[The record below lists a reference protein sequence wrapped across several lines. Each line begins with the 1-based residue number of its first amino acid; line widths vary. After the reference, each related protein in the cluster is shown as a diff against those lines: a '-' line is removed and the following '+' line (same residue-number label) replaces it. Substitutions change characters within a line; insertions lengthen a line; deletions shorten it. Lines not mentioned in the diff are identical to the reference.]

1 MADDNRFPS
10 LAQRFHSQN
19 GQGRSSGGTPS
30 PPPRSPA
37 YTNGYQNYSNSSY
50 SPASQNL
57 TSKFQQAN
65 LNGYSNNGYAQ
76 QAQSQQNGLDTGDDQ
91 TKSEFQRIQEERH
104 NRSRDLSK
112 QGMHAQ
118 SLVQVQ
124 AQRGT
129 TISSTI
135 SISETKTRPT
145 SATSRKDG
153 PSVEQI
159 VTESAINDE
168 ADKQM
173 WSSLDMTSVGLRS
186 FSPEL
191 FAYSFLTQLHISNN
205 HITKLPAAIGR
216 LRLLTHLDAS
226 NNQLSELPSEM
237 SMLTSLRELLLF
249 DNKIS
254 TVPSEFGSMYQL
266 EFLGLEGNSLAE
278 PLKTILLNEGT
289 QALIHSLRD
298 SCPVPMPPP
307 EREWTQI
314 PDGRQDGESFTV
326 FNYNILCERYATA
339 QLYGYTPGWALAWEY
354 RKELILHEIT
364 SYGADIIC
372 LQEVDKEN
380 YDNYFTPQLLEKGY
394 EGVFWPK
401 SRSRT
406 MNDTEQKAVDGC
418 ASFFKSSMFEMV
430 NKQLVEFNQAP
441 SFRRDP
447 NFKYTKEV
455 YNRLMTKDHIAVI
468 IMLERKGS
476 GTRLMLANTH
486 TEWNPKFRDVKV
498 LQVAMLMDE
507 IQTLA
512 NGFAKN
518 PSRCVSKEKAPKY
531 NSGTDIPLIICS
543 DVNSMPQSGVYEF
556 MSRGLIEKDH
566 EDFMQLDYGNY
577 IKDGR
582 KHDFPLKSAY
592 QRLGELPFT
601 NYTPDFRGVIDYIW
615 YTTTS
620 LEVIGL
626 LKEVDK
632 SYIEGVVGF
641 PNAHFPSE

>member
-10 LAQRFHSQN
+10 LAQRFHSQS
-19 GQGRSSGGTPS
+19 GQGRNPGGTPS
-30 PPPRSPA
+30 PPPRTPG
-37 YTNGYQNYSNSSY
+37 YGIGYQTYSGSF

-57 TSKFQQAN
+57 TSKFQQAT
-65 LNGYSNNGYAQ
+65 LNGFNSTGHAQ
-76 QAQSQQNGLDTGDDQ
+76 QAQSQQNVVENGEDTSK
-91 TKSEFQRIQEERH
+91 TEFQRIQEERH
-104 NRSRDLSK
+104 NRARELSK

-118 SLVQVQ
+118 SLMQVQ
-124 AQRGT
+124 SQRSHTISGTMTISEPKPRSSGT
-129 TISSTI
+129 TF
-135 SISETKTRPT
+135 
-145 SATSRKDG
+145 RKDG
-153 PSVEQI
+153 PPVEQI
-159 VTESAINDE
+159 ITEDAIDDE
-168 ADKQM
+168 VGKQM
-173 WSSLDMTSVGLRS
+173 WSSLDLTNVGIRN

-191 FAYSFLTQLHISNN
+191 FAYSFLTQLHVSNN
-205 HITKLPAAIGR
+205 HITKLSPAIGK

-226 NNQLSELPSEM
+226 NNQITELPAEM
-237 SMLTSLRELLLF
+237 AMLTSLRELNLF

-254 TVPSEFGSMYQL
+254 TIPAVFGSLYQL
-266 EFLGLEGNSLAE
+266 EFLGLEGNPLSE
-278 PLKTILLNEGT
+278 PYKTTLLTEGT
-289 QALIHSLRD
+289 TALIHSLRD

-314 PDGRQDGESFTV
+314 PDGKSDGESFTV

-339 QLYGYTPGWALAWEY
+339 QLYGYTPSWALAWEY

-380 YDNYFTPQLLEKGY
+380 YDNYFTPQLKEKGY
-394 EGVFWPK
+394 EGVFWAK

-418 ASFFKSSMFEMV
+418 ASFFKSSMFELV

-441 SFRRDP
+441 SFKRDP

-468 IMLERKGS
+468 IMLERKGTGS
-476 GTRLMLANTH
+476 RLMLANAH
-486 TEWNPKFRDVKV
+486 IEWNPKFRDVKV

-507 IQTLA
+507 IQTMA
-512 NGFAKN
+512 SGFAKN
-518 PSRCVSKEKAPKY
+518 PARTVTKDKAPVY
-531 NSGTDIPLIICS
+531 QSGTDIPLIVCS
-543 DVNSMPQSGVYEF
+543 DFNSIPQSGVYEF
-556 MSRGLIEKDH
+556 MSRGFIEKDH

-582 KHDFPLKSAY
+582 KHDFSLKSAY

-601 NYTPDFRGVIDYIW
+601 NYTPGFQGVIDYIW
-615 YTTTS
+615 YTTNS

-626 LKEVDK
+626 LKEVDQ
-632 SYIEGVVGF
+632 SYTDGVVGF

>member
-10 LAQRFHSQN
+10 LAQRFQSQN
-19 GQGRSSGGTPS
+19 GQGRSQGGTPS

-37 YTNGYQNYSNSSY
+37 YGNNYQTYQSSSY
-50 SPASQNL
+50 SPAAQNL
-57 TSKFQQAN
+57 TSKFQQATS
-65 LNGYSNNGYAQ
+65 GYSNNGYAQ
-76 QAQSQQNGLDTGDDQ
+76 QAQSQQNGLDNGDDSSK
-91 TKSEFQRIQEERH
+91 TEHQRLQEERH
-104 NRSRDLSK
+104 NRARELSK

-118 SLVQVQ
+118 SLLQVQ
-124 AQRGT
+124 TTRGST
-129 TISSTI
+129 VSSTMTI
-135 SISETKTRPT
+135 TETKSRAAGTNF
-145 SATSRKDG
+145 RKDG
-153 PSVEQI
+153 PSVEQT
-159 VTESAINDE
+159 VTEEAIDDE
-168 ADKQM
+168 AEKQM
-173 WSSLDMTSVGLRS
+173 WSSIDLTNVGIRN
-186 FSPEL
+186 FAPEL

-205 HITKLPAAIGR
+205 HIMKLPAAIGK

-226 NNQLSELPSEM
+226 NNQLAELPAEM
-237 SMLTSLRELLLF
+237 AMLTSLRELLLF

-254 TVPSEFGSMYQL
+254 TIPAEFGSLYQL
-266 EFLGLEGNSLAE
+266 DFVGLEGN
-278 PLKTILLNEGT
+278 PLVDPFKSILLSEGT
-289 QALIHSLRD
+289 SALVHFLRD
-298 SCPVPMPPP
+298 SCPVPLPPP

-314 PDGRQDGESFTV
+314 PDGKQDGESFTV
-326 FNYNILCERYATA
+326 FNYNILCEKYATA
-339 QLYGYTPGWALAWEY
+339 QLYGYTPSWALAWDY

-418 ASFFKSSMFEMV
+418 ASFYKSSMFELV

-468 IMLERKGS
+468 IMLERKGT
-476 GTRLMLANTH
+476 GTRLMLANAH
-486 TEWNPKFRDVKV
+486 IEWNPKFRDVKV

-507 IQTLA
+507 VQNLA

-518 PSRCVSKEKAPKY
+518 PSRTVSKDKAPKY
-531 NSGTDIPLIICS
+531 SSGVDIPLIVCS
-543 DVNSMPQSGVYEF
+543 DFNSIPESGVYEF
-556 MSRGLIEKDH
+556 MSRGFIGNDH

-592 QRLGELPFT
+592 SRLGELPFT
-601 NYTPDFRGVIDYIW
+601 NYTPGFQGVIDYIW

-632 SYIEGVVGF
+632 SYTDAVVGF

>member
-1 MADDNRFPS
+1 
-10 LAQRFHSQN
+10 
-19 GQGRSSGGTPS
+19 
-30 PPPRSPA
+30 
-37 YTNGYQNYSNSSY
+37 
-50 SPASQNL
+50 
-57 TSKFQQAN
+57 
-65 LNGYSNNGYAQ
+65 
-76 QAQSQQNGLDTGDDQ
+76 
-91 TKSEFQRIQEERH
+91 
-104 NRSRDLSK
+104 
-112 QGMHAQ
+112 MHAQ

-124 AQRGT
+124 AHRGSSIST
-129 TISSTI
+129 TIA
-135 SISETKTRPT
+135 ISENKARPT
-145 SATSRKDG
+145 SSSSRKDG
-153 PSVEQI
+153 PPVEQTI
-159 VTESAINDE
+159 TESAINDE

-173 WSSLDMTSVGLRS
+173 WSSLDMTNVGLRS

-191 FAYSFLTQLHISNN
+191 FAYAFLTQLHISNN
-205 HITKLPAAIGR
+205 HITKLPAAIGK
-216 LRLLTHLDAS
+216 LRLLTLLDVSS
-226 NNQLSELPSEM
+226 NQVSELPVEM
-237 SMLTSLRELLLF
+237 SLLTSLRELLLF

-254 TVPSEFGSMYQL
+254 TIPSEFGSLYQL
-266 EFLGLEGNSLAE
+266 EFLGLQGNPLAE
-278 PLKTILLNEGT
+278 PLKNVLFSEGT
-289 QALIHSLRD
+289 MALIHYLRD

-394 EGVFWPK
+394 EGIFWPK

-418 ASFFKSSMFEMV
+418 ASFFKSAMFELV

-441 SFRRDP
+441 SFRKDP
-447 NFKYTKEV
+447 SFKYTKEV

-468 IMLERKGS
+468 AMLERKGS

-507 IQTLA
+507 IQNLA

-518 PSRCVSKEKAPKY
+518 PSRCVPKDKAPKY
-531 NSGTDIPLIICS
+531 SSGADIPLIICS

-556 MSRGLIEKDH
+556 MSRGFIDKDH

-632 SYIEGVVGF
+632 TYIEGIVGF